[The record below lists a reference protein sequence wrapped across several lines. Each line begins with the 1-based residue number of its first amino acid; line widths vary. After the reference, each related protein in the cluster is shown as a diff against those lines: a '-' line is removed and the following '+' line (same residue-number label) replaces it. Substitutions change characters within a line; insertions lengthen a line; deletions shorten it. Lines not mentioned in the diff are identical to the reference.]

1 MKAQLNN
8 TLSFITA
15 QPKIKSLATPAKP
28 AAFTTRAT
36 LANPTTRKNKQ
47 PAYKAVC
54 HICGTSK
61 ALTVYK
67 RAEGDIVLCQAHDG
81 GMV

>member
-1 MKAQLNN
+1 MKAQLNDN
-8 TLSFITA
+8 TGFTTA
-15 QPKIKSLATPAKP
+15 QLYNKANRKLAT
-28 AAFTTRAT
+28 FTTRAT
-36 LANPTTRKNKQ
+36 PATPATRKNKK